1 MMKILGYSF
10 LFHQLFSHLEIVIL
24 VFIASCWQVE
34 IEFRGCGNNFVKKNW
49 GEAVPISVLA
59 GVKVVY
65 SGLAAITGWE
75 LMVS

>member
-34 IEFRGCGNNFVKKNW
+34 IEFKGCGDDFIKKQAQL
-49 GEAVPISVLA
+49 GVPHSRIQV
-59 GVKVVY
+59 
-65 SGLAAITGWE
+65 E
-75 LMVS
+75 LDFILQA